1 MQKRA
6 FFLKLSAATLL
17 MGGLIGFL
25 SWQKNSSA
33 STVHAE
39 SKGAPR
45 GGAPSAHSPFALLPS
60 GAWLVA
66 DFSTT
71 WIEKRPFAG
80 DPEPCHSVPIPP
92 RGQLALYAP
101 PPGDELPLLLL
112 ALPEVTE
119 QFLSC
124 AEQKILQSGGE
135 PVEQNPQFRTLKNP
149 AGTFLL
155 FAERGLLYSSHPDL
169 LTAALKKLSPGGA
182 ENAHSAPYRSLAE
195 LPELPLRA
203 QLELPAGWLESLSS
217 DAERSPLRALR
228 SALLTIESQGSAHA
242 TIHCTPE
249 LCSELREFFERV
261 SRDLLAELPPT
272 HRALLSDALRVHSPA
287 GEPTIFLELSSA
299 GVQMVKQGLDN
310 WIFAPHP

>member
-6 FFLKLSAATLL
+6 FFLKFSAATLL

-25 SWQKNSSA
+25 SWQKNSSSSA
-33 STVHAE
+33 VHAE

-45 GGAPSAHSPFALLPS
+45 GGTPSPNSPFALLPS

-66 DFSTT
+66 DFSTE
-71 WIEKRPFAG
+71 WIETRPFAG

-92 RGQLALYAP
+92 RGQLAVYAP

-112 ALPEVTE
+112 ALPEVTD

-124 AEQKILQSGGE
+124 AEQKILQTGGE
-135 PVEQNPQFRTLKNP
+135 PLERRTQFRTLQSP

-155 FAERGLLYSSHPDL
+155 YAERGLLYSSHPDL
-169 LTAALKKLSPGGA
+169 LTAALKKLSA
-182 ENAHSAPYRSLAE
+182 SESESAHPAPYRALAE

-203 QLELPAGWLESLSS
+203 QLEAPPGWLDPLG
-217 DAERSPLRALR
+217 AEAQRSPLRALR

-242 TIHCTPE
+242 TVRCTPE
-249 LCSELREFFERV
+249 LCSELREFFERG

-272 HRALLSDALRVHSPA
+272 HRARLSDALRIHSPA